1 MITFDSL
8 EPSGSRTITDN
19 GTSGLFMQI
28 SQQRQQLRKIM
39 RSTRSALSEY
49 QQHLAAQ
56 DIIFPAQQLIDHYQ
70 VTHIAFYLPFNG
82 EISPLALI
90 ETLRTQGKQIY
101 LPVLHPFSA
110 NQLLFLRF
118 DDEHALERNA
128 FGIWQ
133 PVLDVRNVLPITAL
147 EMIFVPLVACDRAGN
162 RLGMGGGFYD
172 RTLAQSP
179 HLISVGLAH
188 RCQQVEQLPLESWD
202 MPLTHLLIGD
212 CELTDQNRGENS
224 VGENQKWR

>member
-28 SQQRQQLRKIM
+28 STLRQQLRKTM
-39 RSTRSALSEY
+39 RAKRLSLSPQ
-49 QQHLAAQ
+49 QQHFAAQ
-56 DIIFPAQQLIDHYQ
+56 QIIAPAQQLIERYQ
-70 VTHIAFYLPFNG
+70 ANHIAFYLPFNG

-90 ETLRTQGKQIY
+90 TTLRQQGKKIY

-118 DDEHALERNA
+118 DDAQALETNA
-128 FGIWQ
+128 FGILQ
-133 PVLDVRNVLPITAL
+133 PVLDVRNVLPIEDL
-147 EMIFVPLVACDRAGN
+147 EMIFVPLVACDLQGN

-202 MPLTHLLIGD
+202 MPLNHLLIGE
-212 CELTDQNRGENS
+212 CELQNG
-224 VGENQKWR
+224 

>member
-28 SQQRQQLRKIM
+28 STLRQQLRNTM
-39 RSTRSALSEY
+39 RAKRTALSP
-49 QQHLAAQ
+49 QQQQLAAQ
-56 DIIFPAQQLIDHYQ
+56 HIINPAEQLIERYHAN
-70 VTHIAFYLPFNG
+70 HIAFYLPFNG

-90 ETLRTQGKQIY
+90 DRLRQQGKHIY

-118 DDEHALERNA
+118 DDEQALETNP
-128 FGIWQ
+128 FGILQ
-133 PVLDVRNVLPITAL
+133 PVLDVRKVLPIADL
-147 EMIFVPLVACDRAGN
+147 EMIFVPLVACDLQGN

-188 RCQQVEQLPLESWD
+188 RCQQVAQLPLESWD
-202 MPLTHLLIGD
+202 MPLNHLVIGE
-212 CELTDQNRGENS
+212 CELQNG
-224 VGENQKWR
+224 